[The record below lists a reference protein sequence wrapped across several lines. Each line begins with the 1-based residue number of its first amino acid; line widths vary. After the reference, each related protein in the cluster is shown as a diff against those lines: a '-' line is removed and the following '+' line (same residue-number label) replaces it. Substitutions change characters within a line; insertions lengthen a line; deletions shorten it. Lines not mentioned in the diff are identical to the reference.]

1 MQIHHLPPS
10 SAPRTLK
17 WRMAGESVRLD
28 FGGAI
33 IKRAHPWAGCGG
45 FVFVA
50 LAERNLERSNKQLPK
65 E

>member
-1 MQIHHLPPS
+1 MN
-10 SAPRTLK
+10 
-17 WRMAGESVRLD
+17 LD

-33 IKRAHPWAGCGG
+33 IKRAHPWAGCRG